1 MAALGAC
8 LVAACAVG
16 EKPNADTTSPAMA
29 FDSARVRLAS
39 KSETTVVRVQLA
51 LTDPQRAMG
60 LMERPW
66 LAADAGML
74 FIYPATQPKESA
86 FWMFR
91 TRIPL
96 DIAYVD
102 SSGTIRAIV
111 EMEPCQTV
119 LFEGCPSYPA
129 GVPFRAALEANRG
142 FFRSQ
147 RLGLGDHVALAD
159 TSVAGRR

>member
-1 MAALGAC
+1 
-8 LVAACAVG
+8 
-16 EKPNADTTSPAMA
+16 MA

-60 LMERPW
+60 LMERSS

-74 FIYPATQPKESA
+74 FVYPTTQPKEGA

-91 TRIPL
+91 TLIPL

-102 SSGTIRAIV
+102 SAGTIGAIV
-111 EMEPCQTV
+111 AMEPCQAV
-119 LFEGCPSYPA
+119 LVKGCPSYPA
-129 GVPFRAALEANRG
+129 GVPFRAALETNRG
-142 FFRSQ
+142 FFQSH
-147 RLGLGDHVALAD
+147 RLGIGDHVALED
-159 TSVAGRR
+159 TSVARLR